1 MTVYLRTHRK
11 LIAFAV
17 GGVLLYVQTLLTPT
31 GLAAHIVTGVILFG
45 TGLGVW
51 GARNDLTV
59 EQKGFVLRE
68 QARHRASKRPPP
80 EQAGGPR

>member
-1 MTVYLRTHRK
+1 
-11 LIAFAV
+11 
-17 GGVLLYVQTLLTPT
+17 
-31 GLAAHIVTGVILFG
+31 VILFG

-51 GARNDLTV
+51 GARNEMTV